1 MNSNASL
8 RCPRLYHESEFSHRE
23 TALSYFSLFT
33 SVRKRCPHQSE
44 REMKKGNLGCL
55 LLLLRACYAYPTGA
69 LLQEGHPL
77 LDRDTFL
84 NDIDGF
90 VLPTNLGGDG
100 GIACSG
106 CVKPSDASPISPSS
120 PLHPTNPFIESSPCP
135 QMFCQRPSSK
145 NPGTNICCPL
155 IRTRNGRI
163 KCPNSCD

>member
-1 MNSNASL
+1 MCLLTGTKYVKAL
-8 RCPRLYHESEFSHRE
+8 RGEI
-23 TALSYFSLFT
+23 
-33 SVRKRCPHQSE
+33 RKA
-44 REMKKGNLGCL
+44 KLGCL

-90 VLPTNLGGDG
+90 VLPTKLGGDG

-120 PLHPTNPFIESSPCP
+120 PLTTSPFRIKPSLPSLCP
-135 QMFCQRPSSK
+135 HFFCQRLSLKESK
-145 NPGTNICCPL
+145 KMICCPL
-155 IRTRNGRI
+155 IIDRYGRI

>member
-1 MNSNASL
+1 MG
-8 RCPRLYHESEFSHRE
+8 SHRE
-23 TALSYFSLFT
+23 TALSYLSLFT

-44 REMKKGNLGCL
+44 REMKKRNLGCL

-69 LLQEGHPL
+69 L

-120 PLHPTNPFIESSPCP
+120 PLHPTNPFIESFPCP
-135 QMFCQRPSSK
+135 HMFCQRPSLK
-145 NPGTNICCPL
+145 NPAGTNICCPL
-155 IRTRNGRI
+155 IRTRN
-163 KCPNSCD
+163 